1 MIDEN
6 EIEEKFKFIYDILKD
21 FAFIPKYF
29 FEYLYYYDSILDL
42 LFNEYSNI
50 MKKLDDF
57 LLSRIIDLESIK
69 ELENKK
75 HLIQQKDIQKV
86 CPLQKNRFIES
97 IKIIPLE
104 YINVKAC
111 QNGEF
116 YFYYSFPLF
125 SEILKDFIRFQNDKK
140 KYFITN
146 DGSERGKIF
155 ERLVKYQF
163 IFFKKFRVDGY
174 FEVEKII
181 GMNPTEKYK
190 YYIKEYISSKKNVFI
205 NQKMSTE
212 DDYDF
217 AIYQR
222 ESNKLLLFQAK
233 YLISRSKI
241 YHKSHYFKSA
251 DSILNKLNKYTE
263 QKITEVHLLYISSM
277 YYNYDI

>member
-1 MIDEN
+1 MILILNNNIISKYEDEIQKKFNRIENNNNIIIKYHYIDDLIDEEYYDSDIFKNLIKNKIRKEEEEKNQMIDEN

-29 FEYLYYYDSILDL
+29 FEYLYYNDSILDL

-125 SEILKDFIRFQNDKK
+125 SGILKDFIRFQNDKK
-140 KYFITN
+140 IYFITN

-163 IFFKKFRVDGY
+163 RFLKK
-174 FEVEKII
+174 I
-181 GMNPTEKYK
+181 
-190 YYIKEYISSKKNVFI
+190 
-205 NQKMSTE
+205 
-212 DDYDF
+212 
-217 AIYQR
+217 
-222 ESNKLLLFQAK
+222 
-233 YLISRSKI
+233 
-241 YHKSHYFKSA
+241 
-251 DSILNKLNKYTE
+251 
-263 QKITEVHLLYISSM
+263 
-277 YYNYDI
+277 